1 MSVLTGEVVGGELQ
15 FALRRTWLHLGLGV
29 GQVPGLARRR
39 RPEAEA
45 ATCNTHQNQ
54 ETVPRRQSV
63 SCNEDIRGVCAGWGW
78 VGELSRG
85 ESLFGRG
92 GVEVSFGM
100 AVWRYGG
107 TSLTHSPCRR
117 TPFARAAL
125 GFTTR
130 GLTQYILLKL
140 PFLRCLPPCAP
151 LRSRFAFLAIL
162 MMDGSRAI
170 SLSPEKRPP
179 RISSGYFHTEMFKA
193 AKSGTSITA

>member
-1 MSVLTGEVVGGELQ
+1 MASPWPGRGSGAGACPSSSTRGRGGHLQHTPRSGDGSEATISFVQRGYTRCVCGVGVGG
-15 FALRRTWLHLGLGV
+15 RT
-29 GQVPGLARRR
+29 
-39 RPEAEA
+39 
-45 ATCNTHQNQ
+45 
-54 ETVPRRQSV
+54 
-63 SCNEDIRGVCAGWGW
+63 
-78 VGELSRG
+78 LSRG
-85 ESLFGRG
+85 KLVWSG

-140 PFLRCLPPCAP
+140 PLLRCPASCAP

-179 RISSGYFHTEMFKA
+179 RISSGYFHTEMFLAKA
-193 AKSGTSITA
+193 AEIRDVHNGLRAWRMARN